1 MLPNVPQNQRDTEDL
16 DGSDPTHRLER
27 MNKMKKLMTLI
38 LALAMVLS
46 LAACGGGKTTLK
58 ILETEYAVEDYAIC
72 VAKENE
78 ELLGKLNEALAA
90 LKADGTAQKIVDK
103 YISGV
108 EHDLTFQQ
116 DAEGK
121 EELIMATNANFPPY
135 EYYENDQVVGI
146 DAEMAAAIADYLD
159 MKLTIVDTEFGSIIG
174 GVQTGKYDM
183 GMAGMTI
190 TEDRLESVNFTDSYA
205 TGVQVVIVPEDSPIT
220 DLDVLLDPEA
230 GYKVGVQQDTTGDIY
245 MSDTA
250 ENGGVGEDRVV
261 RYKAGADAI
270 QALITGKVDCVVID
284 QEPAK
289 NFVETNNK

>member
-78 ELLGKLNEALAA
+78 ELLAKLNEALAA
-90 LKADGTAQKIVDK
+90 LKVDGTAQKIVDK

-230 GYKVGVQQDTTGDIY
+230 DYKVGVQQDTTGDIY

>member
-116 DAEGK
+116 DAEG
-121 EELIMATNANFPPY
+121 PY

-230 GYKVGVQQDTTGDIY
+230 DYKVGVQQDTTGDIY

-261 RYKAGADAI
+261 RYKAGADAV

>member
-78 ELLGKLNEALAA
+78 ELLAKLNEALAA

-108 EHDLTFQQ
+108 EHDLAFQQ

-230 GYKVGVQQDTTGDIY
+230 DYKVGVQQDTTGDIY

-261 RYKAGADAI
+261 RYKAGADAV

>member
-78 ELLGKLNEALAA
+78 ELLGQLNEALAA

-108 EHDLTFQQ
+108 EHDLAFQQ

-230 GYKVGVQQDTTGDIY
+230 DYKVGVQQDTTGDIY

>member
-78 ELLGKLNEALAA
+78 ELLGQLNEALAA

-108 EHDLTFQQ
+108 EHDLAFQQ

-146 DAEMAAAIADYLD
+146 DAEMAAVIADYLD

-230 GYKVGVQQDTTGDIY
+230 DYKVGVQQDTTGDIY

>member
-230 GYKVGVQQDTTGDIY
+230 DYKVGVQQDTTGDIY

>member
-78 ELLGKLNEALAA
+78 ELLAKLNEALAA

-108 EHDLTFQQ
+108 EHDLAFQQ
-116 DAEGK
+116 NAEGK

-230 GYKVGVQQDTTGDIY
+230 DYKVGVQQDTTGDIY

-261 RYKAGADAI
+261 RYKAGADAV

>member
-78 ELLGKLNEALAA
+78 ELLAKLNEALAA

-108 EHDLTFQQ
+108 EHDLAFQQ
-116 DAEGK
+116 NAEGK

-230 GYKVGVQQDTTGDIY
+230 DYKVGVQQDTTGDIY

>member
-78 ELLGKLNEALAA
+78 ELLAKLNEALAA

-108 EHDLTFQQ
+108 EHDLAFQQ
-116 DAEGK
+116 NAEGK

-230 GYKVGVQQDTTGDIY
+230 DYKVGVQQDTTGDIH

-261 RYKAGADAI
+261 RYKAGADAV

>member
-108 EHDLTFQQ
+108 EHDLAFQQ

-183 GMAGMTI
+183 GMDGMTI

-230 GYKVGVQQDTTGDIY
+230 DYKVGVQQDTTGDIY

-261 RYKAGADAI
+261 RYKAGADAV

>member
-16 DGSDPTHRLER
+16 DGNDPTHRLER

-78 ELLGKLNEALAA
+78 ELLGQLNEALAA

-108 EHDLTFQQ
+108 EHDLAFQQ

-230 GYKVGVQQDTTGDIY
+230 DYKVGVQQDTTGDIY

>member
-1 MLPNVPQNQRDTEDL
+1 MLPNVPQNRRDTEDL
-16 DGSDPTHRLER
+16 DGSDPAHRLER
-27 MNKMKKLMTLI
+27 MNEMKKLMTLI

-58 ILETEYAVEDYAIC
+58 ILDTEYAIEDYAIC

-78 ELLGKLNEALAA
+78 ELLGQLNEALAA
-90 LKADGTAQKIVDK
+90 LKADGTTQKIVDK

-121 EELIMATNANFPPY
+121 EELIMATNAAFPPY

-220 DLDVLLDPEA
+220 DLDVLLDSEA
-230 GYKVGVQQDTTGDIY
+230 DYKVGVQQDTTGDIY
-245 MSDTA
+245 MSSSYED
-250 ENGGVGEDRVV
+250 GGVGEDRVV

>member
-78 ELLGKLNEALAA
+78 ELLAKLNEALAA

-230 GYKVGVQQDTTGDIY
+230 DYKVGVQQDTTGDIY

-261 RYKAGADAI
+261 RYKAGADAV

>member
-1 MLPNVPQNQRDTEDL
+1 
-16 DGSDPTHRLER
+16 
-27 MNKMKKLMTLI
+27 MKKLMTLI

-108 EHDLTFQQ
+108 EHDLAFQQ

-230 GYKVGVQQDTTGDIY
+230 DYKVGVQQDTTGDIY

>member
-108 EHDLTFQQ
+108 EHDLAFQQ

-159 MKLTIVDTEFGSIIG
+159 MKLTLVDTEFGSIIG

-230 GYKVGVQQDTTGDIY
+230 DYKVGVQQDTTGDIY

>member
-78 ELLGKLNEALAA
+78 ELLAKLNEALAA

-190 TEDRLESVNFTDSYA
+190 TKDRLESVNFTDSYA

-220 DLDVLLDPEA
+220 DLDVLLDSEA
-230 GYKVGVQQDTTGDIY
+230 DYKVGVQQDTTGDIY